1 MDYKQTLEY
10 LFSQLPMFQRVGVAA
25 YKANLDN
32 THAILELLG
41 SPHKNFR
48 SLHIAGTN
56 GKGSVSHMTAS
67 VLQQKGLKTGLYTS
81 PHLKSFRERIKING
95 EMISKKYVI
104 SFVEKFK
111 KEFEK
116 IKPSFFEMTVGM
128 AFKYFE
134 ESKVDIAVIE
144 VGMGGRLD
152 STNVISPELSIITNI
167 GFDHTQFLGNT
178 LEKIAKEKA
187 EIIKPETPVVIGE
200 YQEEIANIFTN
211 KAKACNSEIYFS
223 DQNIAFQSINESSS
237 RNKKAWQVSLNNSG
251 NPFIENISLPLTG
264 LYQLKNLIT
273 TLQSIEVLNYMGF
286 GLSVQHIKAGIEN
299 VIKSTGIRGRWET
312 LSVKPLV
319 ICDIGHNLEGMQN
332 ILSQIKTIS
341 FEKLH
346 FVLGMVNDK
355 QIDNILKLLPK
366 HAAYYFCKAN
376 IPRGLGQKKLLEK
389 ASGHGLK
396 GQSYESVKS
405 ALETAKQN
413 SKANDLIFVGGST
426 FVVAEVL

>member
-396 GQSYESVKS
+396 GQSYESIKS